1 MSRCGNVVELCELH
15 ELPRQAPVGG
25 TPTMLMGGPHDEAA
39 QRQPVPARAPPGGRL
54 GIQE

>member
-39 QRQPVPARAPPGGRL
+39 QRQPVPARAPPGERL